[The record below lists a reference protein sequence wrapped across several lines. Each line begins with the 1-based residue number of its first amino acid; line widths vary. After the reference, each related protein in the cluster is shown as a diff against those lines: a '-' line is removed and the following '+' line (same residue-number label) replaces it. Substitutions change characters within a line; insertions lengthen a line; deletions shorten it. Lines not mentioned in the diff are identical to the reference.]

1 MKLLLDTHVLL
12 WWLADDRRLTAR
24 GRQWIAQADQTVFV
38 SAASG
43 WEIAIKRA
51 LGKLQA
57 PSNLAAMLVENQFA
71 ELPIRIAHAEQ
82 AARLPRI
89 HEDLFDR
96 MLIAQAMHENLILLT
111 HDKQLA
117 GYPVETLI
125 L

>member
-24 GRQWIAQADQTVFV
+24 GRHWIAQADQAVFV

-89 HEDLFDR
+89 HEDPFDR